1 MITEEDISKIFKE
14 YLFDNVHFTLQN
26 PVPISREDKKIL
38 ESISS
43 TIKKEFPTK
52 NYEPGLI
59 IYGLL
64 NKNIQ
69 EGNQLNKTIKLKKLE
84 INFSFCQRLAKSD
97 SKFACSFKRLEEKH
111 GVCLSDSEDTKEVVI
126 QETANDSKPNGAPSL
141 KKRDISEDKGK
152 SRVEEEITRL
162 KREIDDC
169 ELDDINDL
177 LETTD
182 EEKIIQQKRSKSV
195 VPRVRFN
202 EETDDKVDRRKRR
215 RSSERRSVDRN
226 EYDRRG
232 RHLSYKDDEK
242 AYDKKTNRKRERSNE
257 RRTMEMNEYER
268 RERQNYTD
276 KDKDDKE
283 TDEKETKRKREK
295 SNERRSMD
303 KNEYDRRGRQKN
315 TEEDIEDEEEDRNR
329 RQKQMERA
337 REEMEQTLRRHLG
350 SDLRLISNF
359 IYRYQHL
366 TSAPDIAKYL
376 RIKGA
381 IFRIRDDLHD
391 NYY

>member
-69 EGNQLNKTIKLKKLE
+69 EGNQLNKTIKLKKIE
-84 INFSFCQRLAKSD
+84 IKNSFCQRLAKSD

-111 GVCLSDSEDTKEVVI
+111 GVCLSDSEDTKEEVI

-141 KKRDISEDKGK
+141 KKRNISENKGK
-152 SRVEEEITRL
+152 SRVEEEISRL
-162 KREIDDC
+162 KREIDDI
-169 ELDDINDL
+169 DDL

-195 VPRVRFN
+195 VPKVRFD
-202 EETDDKVDRRKRR
+202 EETDDKETKRKRR
-215 RSSERRSVDRN
+215 RSSERRTMDR
-226 EYDRRG
+226 
-232 RHLSYKDDEK
+232 
-242 AYDKKTNRKRERSNE
+242 
-257 RRTMEMNEYER
+257 
-268 RERQNYTD
+268 
-276 KDKDDKE
+276 
-283 TDEKETKRKREK
+283 
-295 SNERRSMD
+295 
-303 KNEYDRRGRQKN
+303 NEYDRRGRQKN